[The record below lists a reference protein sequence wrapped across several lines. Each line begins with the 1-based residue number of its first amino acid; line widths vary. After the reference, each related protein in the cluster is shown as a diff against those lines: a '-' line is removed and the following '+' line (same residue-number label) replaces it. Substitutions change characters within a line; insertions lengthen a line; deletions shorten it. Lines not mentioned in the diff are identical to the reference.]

1 MILSL
6 TTVFY
11 LTPWDHYFFFFVIIF
26 IRLSAL
32 LVGGIKPHYYC
43 LPILKREMHRQ
54 ALLRAATSGCS
65 KFFLGTDSAP
75 HDRAAKESCCGCAG
89 CFTAHGAVELYA
101 EAFESMGALDKLE
114 AFSSFI
120 GADFYGLKRNTTTL
134 TLEKK
139 SWTVPQSYPYGQDGV
154 VVPLRA
160 GETISWSIVTE

>member
-1 MILSL
+1 MLVLL
-6 TTVFY
+6 TY
-11 LTPWDHYFFFFVIIF
+11 IIF
-26 IRLSAL
+26 CCLLYLKKTAL

-43 LPILKREMHRQ
+43 LPILKRETHRQ
-54 ALLRAATSGCS
+54 ALIGAATSGSS

-101 EAFESMGALDKLE
+101 EVFESMGALDKLE
-114 AFSSFI
+114 AFCSII
-120 GADFYGLKRNTTTL
+120 GADFYGLERNNTTL

-139 SWTVPQSYPYGQDGV
+139 SWTVPQSYPFGQDGV

-160 GETISWSIVTE
+160 GETISWSIVK